1 MTAQQQLLQQH
12 LQPPQPQQ
20 PRDQY
25 SDGGENQTRGET
37 SEYRGEI
44 EDPAILVEN
53 VAIVKQFLKLKPP
66 TFSGEMDTV
75 KANEWLLEME
85 KNFRLLRCG
94 EQQKVEI
101 GSYLLTGAASRWWN
115 LKGIREPGMN
125 WAQFKVI
132 FKEKYVPR
140 ALQNAKCA
148 EFEHLKQTGKT
159 IADYEAAFTNLAEY
173 APHLVATDEMRAR
186 RFEDGLRYEIKRVI
200 RPLVLPTYADV
211 LDRAIIVEQDEIE
224 KKKYFDNKKRQ
235 NFNNEGPSGQK
246 RQKPESNWRN
256 QRGQIPKC
264 PTCGKNHSGECWRKR
279 PDVIC
284 FYCNEVGH
292 IRRNCPKLGTG
303 AIVPRGNQGGK
314 NARRGGNRQGNQGN
328 RSGTG
333 NNQRQGQA
341 FALMPGDAR
350 NDEIVVAEMGP
361 QSIVRINV

>member
-1 MTAQQQLLQQH
+1 MHSRLTEMVNTRSNGQGNR
-12 LQPPQPQQ
+12 PPQPQQ

-37 SEYRGEI
+37 SEYKGETK
-44 EDPAILVEN
+44 DPVIPVEN

-66 TFSGEMDTV
+66 TFSGEMDPV

-115 LKGIREPGMN
+115 LKGVREPSMN
-125 WAQFKVI
+125 WARFKVI
-132 FKEKYVPR
+132 FREKYVPR
-140 ALQNAKCA
+140 ALQNAKCV
-148 EFEHLKQTGKT
+148 EFEHLKQTGKP
-159 IADYEAAFTNLAEY
+159 IAKYEAAFTNLAEY

-186 RFEDGLRYEIKRVI
+186 RFEDGLRYEIKR
-200 RPLVLPTYADV
+200 
-211 LDRAIIVEQDEIE
+211 DEME
-224 KKKYFDNKKRQ
+224 KRKYFDSKKRQ
-235 NFNNEGPSGQK
+235 NFNNEGPNGQK
-246 RQKPESNWRN
+246 RQKPKSNWRN

-264 PTCGKNHSGECWRKR
+264 PTCGKNHSGECWKKR

-303 AIVPRGNQGGK
+303 AIVPRGNQGGE
-314 NARRGGNRQGNQGN
+314 NARPGGK
-328 RSGTG
+328 S
-333 NNQRQGQA
+333 
-341 FALMPGDAR
+341 PG
-350 NDEIVVAEMGP
+350 
-361 QSIVRINV
+361 